1 MRPLFIR
8 IFALAMLTNSILAF
22 GASSPCKDEKASA
35 CPAPAASASQTTDD
49 EHCAKKTKK
58 EKKMNKKSDQQK
70 QDDDY
75 PGYGV
80 FG

>member
-8 IFALAMLTNSILAF
+8 IFALAMLTNSIMAF
-22 GASSPCKDEKASA
+22 GANAPCKDEKATA
-35 CPAPAASASQTTDD
+35 CAAPAASASQTTDD
-49 EHCAKKTKK
+49 EHCAKKMKK
-58 EKKMNKKSDQQK
+58 DKQMKKKSDQQK

-75 PGYGV
+75 PGYGI